1 MQKLKEVGMLKLIGW
16 LLWDFT
22 GLRFIFRK
30 LLPQKYSDTEG
41 RPPSTIV
48 LWLIGLYLLAYAG
61 AYQRYANRVD
71 IIETRANAIFEQ
83 ISSPDMRI
91 YAINRIS
98 AVQNMPCPNRP
109 IIWEPLSIF
118 RSFYL
123 EQTYSEIAELLKATV
138 ENLKADLASV
148 NLSYAYLVAADL
160 SGANLKN
167 SQLTG
172 ANLQKAQLSGANLWE
187 STLVAAILNEATL
200 VRVLARRANLLK
212 TKLQKANLR
221 SIRLQEANLTDA
233 DLHKADLSGSFLNEA
248 ILVRA
253 NLRETNLM
261 DAYFQ
266 EADLTGTD
274 FRNAVFTRASLKKA
288 NLTEANLKNTID
300 LTVDLLCETKSLF
313 RAKLDPELEKQ
324 VKEQCPQL
332 LKKP

>member
-1 MQKLKEVGMLKLIGW
+1 MLKFIVW

-83 ISSPDMRI
+83 ISSPDMRK

-109 IIWEPLSIF
+109 IIWEPLSIL
-118 RSFYL
+118 RSFFH
-123 EQTYSEIAELLKATV
+123 EQTYPEIAELLKVTV
-138 ENLKADLASV
+138 ENLKAHLDSV
-148 NLSYAYLVAADL
+148 NLSDAYLVAADL
-160 SGANLKN
+160 AGANLKN
-167 SQLTG
+167 AQLKG
-172 ANLQKAQLSGANLWE
+172 ANLQKAQLSDANLWE
-187 STLVAAILNEATL
+187 SILEEAILNEATL
-200 VRVLARRANLLK
+200 VRALARKATLRNAKLK
-212 TKLQKANLR
+212 KANLR
-221 SIRLQEANLTDA
+221 SIRLQEANLKDA
-233 DLHKADLSGSFLNEA
+233 DLHKADLSGAFLNEA

-253 NLRETNLM
+253 NLRETNLL

-266 EADLTGTD
+266 EADLTGAD
-274 FRNAVFTRASLKKA
+274 LRNAVFTRAYLKKA

-300 LTVDLLCETKSLF
+300 LTVDPLCETKSLY

-324 VKEQCPQL
+324 VKEKCPHL
-332 LKKP
+332 LEKP